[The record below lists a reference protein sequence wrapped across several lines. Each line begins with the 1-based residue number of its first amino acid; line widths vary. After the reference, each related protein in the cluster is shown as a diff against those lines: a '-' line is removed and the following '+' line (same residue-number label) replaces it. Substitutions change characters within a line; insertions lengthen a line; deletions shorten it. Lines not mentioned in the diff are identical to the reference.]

1 MFVLPQL
8 SNHPTSDDSVLFL
21 IQWLKKMA
29 SAGFKTDNANSDAVD
44 MEEMNPV
51 WLKDKGM

>member
-1 MFVLPQL
+1 
-8 SNHPTSDDSVLFL
+8 
-21 IQWLKKMA
+21 MA
-29 SAGFKTDNANSDAVD
+29 GASRKTDTTNTDAVD